1 MSNFRSM
8 CDLVSDQPP
17 STQSP
22 KRKFSFR
29 FPHLSGHGNSGG
41 DKNHASGIHS
51 SGTGGSTTNM
61 NSLSPHSKK
70 KNFTEELKSIP
81 DLQVSHTKLFC
92 LSLIFLND

>member
-1 MSNFRSM
+1 MVFCFARSM

-17 STQSP
+17 PTQSP

-29 FPHLSGHGNSGG
+29 FPHLSGHGDKSHQSGG
-41 DKNHASGIHS
+41 NS
-51 SGTGGSTTNM
+51 SGNGGSSSQM

-81 DLQVSHTKLFC
+81 DLQVS
-92 LSLIFLND
+92 LSLKMCKKNI

>member
-1 MSNFRSM
+1 M
-8 CDLVSDQPP
+8 CDLVSDPTP

-29 FPHLSGHGNSGG
+29 FPHLSGHGSSDKSHGSGLSNAG
-41 DKNHASGIHS
+41 GS
-51 SGTGGSTTNM
+51 GGSTTHV

-81 DLQVSHTKLFC
+81 DLQVS
-92 LSLIFLND
+92 